1 MRTLTGILIA
11 VCGLALAQAPD
22 GAKPSSTN
30 VPGQQYPLV
39 HPDRSVTFQVR
50 APEAAKVQVRL
61 GQSFDMTKGEN
72 GVWSVTIPPQ
82 VVGFHY
88 YNLVVDGVEV
98 TDPATETYFGS
109 DRESSG
115 VEIPEPGVDYYDV
128 KDVPHGAIRQQR
140 YFSTVTQAWRR
151 CFIYTPP
158 GYDTNPN
165 KKYPVLYLHH
175 GWGEDEMGWMVQGRV
190 DNIMDNLIAA
200 KKALPM
206 IIVMENHFTALK
218 PGEARFSFGG
228 GGGRGRGGPGA
239 GAGRGAAPAPAAG
252 AQAPAGRGAAPAAG
266 GRGAGGGAFANFGA
280 TYTEMMFKD
289 LIPMV
294 EKTYRAL
301 TGRDNRAIAGLSM
314 GGMQTFQTALPN
326 LDKFAWI
333 GGFSPG
339 LPGQEAWDKVY
350 ADAANFNKQ
359 VKLLWLGTGT
369 VERAGNP
376 NILNLHN
383 DLDKHGI
390 KNVYYE
396 SPGTAHEWLTWRRD
410 LNEFAP
416 LLFR

>member
-1 MRTLTGILIA
+1 MKTFFGILIA
-11 VCGLALAQAPD
+11 AGGLALAQAPD
-22 GAKPSSTN
+22 GAKPSSLN
-30 VPGQQYPLV
+30 VQGQQYPLV
-39 HPDRSVTFQVR
+39 HPDRSVTFQFR
-50 APEAAKVQVRL
+50 APDANKVQVRL
-61 GQSFDMTKGEN
+61 GQAYDMTRGEN

-88 YNLVVDGVEV
+88 YNLLVDGVEV
-98 TDPATETYFGS
+98 NDPATETFFGS

-115 VEIPEPGVDYYDV
+115 VEIPEPGVDFYDV
-128 KDVPHGAIRQQR
+128 KDVPHGQVRQRR

-151 CFIYTPP
+151 CFVYTPP
-158 GYDTNPN
+158 DYDSSPAR
-165 KKYPVLYLHH
+165 KYPVLYLHH
-175 GWGEDEMGWMVQGRV
+175 GWGEDEMGWMVQGHL
-190 DNIMDNLIAA
+190 DQIMDNLIAA
-200 KKALPM
+200 KKAVPM

-228 GGGRGRGGPGA
+228 GGRGRGGPGGGRGAA
-239 GAGRGAAPAPAAG
+239 GNTQPAAGRGAGANPPAAG
-252 AQAPAGRGAAPAAG
+252 AR
-266 GRGAGGGAFANFGA
+266 GGAPVRDFSNFGA
-280 TYTEMMFKD
+280 TYTEMMIKD
-289 LIPMV
+289 LIPMI

-301 TGRDNRAIAGLSM
+301 SGRENRAIAGLSM
-314 GGMQTFQTALPN
+314 GGMQTFQTALPH
-326 LDKFAWI
+326 LELFAYI

-339 LPGQEAWDKVY
+339 LPGQAAWDKIY
-350 ADAANFNKQ
+350 ADADNFNKQ

-390 KNVYYE
+390 RNVYYE